1 MAFGIPVTDF
11 LALCFITARYN
22 PDIAIDDLIIRW
34 NTYEKNSS
42 RTFCYDATNFQD
54 YIFLFATRLGYIT
67 YSDWDKIW
75 DKIFSTPKQESKFS
89 TITLRQW
96 IAGMLSFTWASSTDH
111 EDNVF
116 TQKMAEKDQIY
127 SERYCREQYLRENT
141 KGNIILGARF
151 DQRFRELLSHPETL
165 TSEVIINFFISD
177 DYAQRILKLWTRD
190 R

>member
-1 MAFGIPVTDF
+1 
-11 LALCFITARYN
+11 
-22 PDIAIDDLIIRW
+22 
-34 NTYEKNSS
+34 
-42 RTFCYDATNFQD
+42 
-54 YIFLFATRLGYIT
+54 
-67 YSDWDKIW
+67 
-75 DKIFSTPKQESKFS
+75 
-89 TITLRQW
+89 
-96 IAGMLSFTWASSTDH
+96 MLPFTWAFSTDH